1 MSVESE
7 AADGGLTTARD
18 LLILAI
24 GELPFRIKAYGE
36 LGSARATGK
45 SRFKK
50 KWMKIEASVTFWAV
64 WC

>member
-24 GELPFRIKAYGE
+24 GELPFSIKPYGE
-36 LGSARATGK
+36 LGSGRETGK

-50 KWMKIEASVTFWAV
+50 MSG
-64 WC
+64 